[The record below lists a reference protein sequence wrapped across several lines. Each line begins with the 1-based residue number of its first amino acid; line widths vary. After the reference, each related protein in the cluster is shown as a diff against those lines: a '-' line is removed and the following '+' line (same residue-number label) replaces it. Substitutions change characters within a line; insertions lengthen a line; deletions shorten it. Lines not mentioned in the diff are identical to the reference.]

1 MTDPQLIQAATLAVH
16 LMGKKPFRA
25 VPDEWLG
32 RHCSTPD
39 IARRTRGQG
48 RRGGCLRRNFSPH
61 RASANVV
68 AYTALTLDIEGK
80 DAEDLPPPPEEV
92 ADRLRRHNLEGV
104 VYTSHNHLTPPE
116 MNGGEARQPSL
127 SRDCPVVRHAAARRP
142 CPADGRPCRI
152 AGAVG
157 MA

>member
-1 MTDPQLIQAATLAVH
+1 MA
-16 LMGKKPFRA
+16 
-25 VPDEWLG
+25 
-32 RHCSTPD
+32 
-39 IARRTRGQG
+39 
-48 RRGGCLRRNFSPH
+48 
-61 RASANVV
+61 

-104 VYTSHNHLTPPE
+104 VLLPQPPDTAGDE
-116 MNGGEARQPSL
+116 RREARQPSL